1 MKVKVINLRSSKIVE
16 MDSNTYFTKLK
27 KWVNSEEY
35 SLMVSIDE
43 IEQLESEHRENIE
56 ELRKYRSILNV
67 QQNNKNNSFNIEEL
81 HGKEEIGKLDDKDIE
96 TESSVIEHDSD
107 QTIEVVHKKR
117 GRKPKSIN

>member
-1 MKVKVINLRSSKIVE
+1 

-96 TESSVIEHDSD
+96 TESSVIEHESD

>member
-27 KWVNSEEY
+27 KWVNAEEY

-43 IEQLESEHRENIE
+43 IEQLESEHHENIE

-67 QQNNKNNSFNIEEL
+67 QQNSNNNIFNIEEL

-96 TESSVIEHDSD
+96 TGSSVIEHESD

>member
-27 KWVNSEEY
+27 KWVNAEEY

-43 IEQLESEHRENIE
+43 IEQLESEHHENIE

-81 HGKEEIGKLDDKDIE
+81 HGKE
-96 TESSVIEHDSD
+96 
-107 QTIEVVHKKR
+107 
-117 GRKPKSIN
+117 

>member
-27 KWVNSEEY
+27 KWVNAEEY

-43 IEQLESEHRENIE
+43 IEQLES

-96 TESSVIEHDSD
+96 TESSVIEHESD